1 MAVKRRATKRLSEPE
16 TKGMP
21 KAAPEVKTVAE
32 GMLLEKPEAKMAE
45 GKWASLGWALLL
57 VGGLAH
63 MLPEQMAPLL
73 KFSMYGVSLQMA
85 VGAVSVIMALY
96 FLLGE

>member
-1 MAVKRRATKRLSEPE
+1 LKSESVA
-16 TKGMP
+16 M
-21 KAAPEVKTVAE
+21 PEVKTVAE
-32 GMLLEKPEAKMAE
+32 GMLAEKPAAAKSGE

-73 KFSMYGVSLQMA
+73 KYSMYGVSLQMA
-85 VGAVSVIMALY
+85 VGALSVIMALY